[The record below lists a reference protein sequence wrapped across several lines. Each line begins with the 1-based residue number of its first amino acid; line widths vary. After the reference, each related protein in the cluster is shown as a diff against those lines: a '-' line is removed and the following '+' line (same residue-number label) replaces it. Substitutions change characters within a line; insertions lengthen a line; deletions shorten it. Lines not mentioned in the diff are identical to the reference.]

1 MYSLG
6 VIPGP
11 HEPKDLNSFLWPF
24 YLECMCGLQ
33 GIRTYHSLD
42 NKFFPMRFYCP
53 LSFGDLKAM
62 IKLKGT
68 VGVGALKPCHQCNVA
83 TVRDTWS
90 TSPISSTYYV
100 PLTVPG
106 MEEHCLETEI
116 LNNLHTHSKF
126 EETYH
131 RLDMAGSEAE

>member
-1 MYSLG
+1 
-6 VIPGP
+6 
-11 HEPKDLNSFLWPF
+11 
-24 YLECMCGLQ
+24 
-33 GIRTYHSLD
+33 
-42 NKFFPMRFYCP
+42 MRFYCP
-53 LSFGDLKAM
+53 LSFSDLKAM

-83 TVRDTWS
+83 AIRDTWS
-90 TSPISSTYYV
+90 TSLISNTYYI

-106 MEEHCLETEI
+106 TGEDHLETEI
-116 LNNLHTHSKF
+116 LNNLCTHSEF